1 MFTIKV
7 GVMPGKLQEVV
18 VDGELTAK
26 EIFELAEVDYEGH
39 EIRLDGNR
47 INIDEKVN
55 NGNLLVAMKMIN
67 GNANI
72 IKVGIMP
79 GKLQE
84 IEFTPGE
91 IARHIFEKVEI
102 DTNNMEIRLDGNKI
116 DIDTRVENGNLLV
129 AMKMIKGNSSAVTTS
144 SEVYVTDLTLNE
156 IEMMLNVELP
166 TRINKA
172 DVVDYG
178 ICVDVFDNAIDRDLF
193 YSIYTLIDEQQEFMQ
208 ECELFQAVNTKE
220 EAIDIQEVQPIQQK
234 ENKPGEN
241 YILSRIETIESR
253 KEYYYRE
260 YLALDRELS
269 ILKDVLENL

>member
-7 GVMPGKLQEVV
+7 GAMPGKLQEVV

-55 NGNLLVAMKMIN
+55 NGNLLVAMKMIK

-116 DIDTRVENGNLLV
+116 DIDTRIENGNLLV
-129 AMKMIKGNSSAVTTS
+129 AMKMIKGNSSTVTTS
-144 SEVYVTDLTLNE
+144 SEVYVTDLTLDE

>member
-39 EIRLDGNR
+39 EVRLDGNR

-55 NGNLLVAMKMIN
+55 NGNLLVAMKMIK

-84 IEFTPGE
+84 VEFTPGE

-208 ECELFQAVNTKE
+208 ECELFQAINTKE

>member
-55 NGNLLVAMKMIN
+55 NGNLLVAMKMIK

-84 IEFTPGE
+84 VEFTPGE
-91 IARHIFEKVEI
+91 FARHIFEKVEI

-116 DIDTRVENGNLLV
+116 DIDTRIENGNLLV

-220 EAIDIQEVQPIQQK
+220 EAIDIQEVQPTQQK

>member
-47 INIDEKVN
+47 INLDEKVN
-55 NGNLLVAMKMIN
+55 NGNLLVAMKMIK

-220 EAIDIQEVQPIQQK
+220 EAIDIQEVQPIQQEK
-234 ENKPGEN
+234 NKQGEN

>member
-55 NGNLLVAMKMIN
+55 NGNLLVAMKMIK

-84 IEFTPGE
+84 VEFTPGE

-116 DIDTRVENGNLLV
+116 DIDTRIENGNLLV
-129 AMKMIKGNSSAVTTS
+129 AMKMIKGNSSTVTTS

-220 EAIDIQEVQPIQQK
+220 EAIDIQEVQPIQQEK
-234 ENKPGEN
+234 NKQGEN

>member
-55 NGNLLVAMKMIN
+55 NGNLLVAMKMIK

-129 AMKMIKGNSSAVTTS
+129 AMKMIKGNSSTVTTS

>member
-1 MFTIKV
+1 MKTLKV
-7 GVMPGKLQEVV
+7 GQMPGKLVEVAIQE
-18 VDGELTAK
+18 GMTAR
-26 EIFELAEVDYEGH
+26 EIFNLAEVEISNH
-39 EIRLDGNR
+39 EIRLDGEKISLDTT
-47 INIDEKVN
+47 ING
-55 NGNLLVAMKMIN
+55 GNLLVAMKMIK
-67 GNANI
+67 GNASV
-72 IKVGIMP
+72 IKVGQMP
-79 GKLQE
+79 GKLVEVTYQE
-84 IEFTPGE
+84 GQRAIELFGL
-91 IARHIFEKVEI
+91 AGVELA
-102 DTNNMEIRLDGNKI
+102 NHEIRLDGNKI
-116 DIDTRVENGNLLV
+116 SADDRIEGGNLLV

-208 ECELFQAVNTKE
+208 ECELFQTVNTKE
-220 EAIDIQEVQPIQQK
+220 EAIDIQEVQPTQQEK
-234 ENKPGEN
+234 NKPGEN

>member
-55 NGNLLVAMKMIN
+55 NGNLLVAMKMIK

-116 DIDTRVENGNLLV
+116 DIDTRIENGNLLV
-129 AMKMIKGNSSAVTTS
+129 AMKMIKGNSSTVTTS

>member
-55 NGNLLVAMKMIN
+55 
-67 GNANI
+67 
-72 IKVGIMP
+72 
-79 GKLQE
+79 
-84 IEFTPGE
+84 
-91 IARHIFEKVEI
+91 
-102 DTNNMEIRLDGNKI
+102 
-116 DIDTRVENGNLLV
+116 NGNLLV

>member
-55 NGNLLVAMKMIN
+55 NGNLLVAMKMIK

-84 IEFTPGE
+84 VEFTPGE

-116 DIDTRVENGNLLV
+116 DIDTRIENGNLLV
-129 AMKMIKGNSSAVTTS
+129 AMKMIKGNSSTVTTS

-166 TRINKA
+166 TRINKT

>member
-55 NGNLLVAMKMIN
+55 NGNLLVAMKMIK

-84 IEFTPGE
+84 VEFTPGE

-116 DIDTRVENGNLLV
+116 CNRFNF
-129 AMKMIKGNSSAVTTS
+129 K
-144 SEVYVTDLTLNE
+144 
-156 IEMMLNVELP
+156 
-166 TRINKA
+166 
-172 DVVDYG
+172 
-178 ICVDVFDNAIDRDLF
+178 
-193 YSIYTLIDEQQEFMQ
+193 
-208 ECELFQAVNTKE
+208 
-220 EAIDIQEVQPIQQK
+220 
-234 ENKPGEN
+234 
-241 YILSRIETIESR
+241 
-253 KEYYYRE
+253 
-260 YLALDRELS
+260 
-269 ILKDVLENL
+269 